1 MEIFR
6 GQNFL
11 EFITYFNSDEKSKAY
26 LACLKWDTG
35 YRCIKCSHKG
45 CQIRSN
51 YSRTF
56 NKCSH
61 TESAGANI
69 LFHKVKFGL
78 QKAFLI
84 CFEMS
89 TTTKSLSAN
98 YMGKRYGVTEKTA
111 RLFMHKVR
119 EAMKSKHNYPMK
131 GKVEVDEF
139 VFGGKETGKVGRS
152 YDAKKKKAVCAVEY
166 TDEGK
171 VKRIYALKIN
181 NYSAKELAKYLI
193 STFQN
198 LLKLKQI
205 NGGDIFQ

>member
-1 MEIFR
+1 
-6 GQNFL
+6 
-11 EFITYFNSDEKSKAY
+11 
-26 LACLKWDTG
+26 
-35 YRCIKCSHKG
+35 
-45 CQIRSN
+45 
-51 YSRTF
+51 
-56 NKCSH
+56 
-61 TESAGANI
+61 
-69 LFHKVKFGL
+69 
-78 QKAFLI
+78 
-84 CFEMS
+84 
-89 TTTKSLSAN
+89 
-98 YMGKRYGVTEKTA
+98 
-111 RLFMHKVR
+111 
-119 EAMKSKHNYPMK
+119 MK